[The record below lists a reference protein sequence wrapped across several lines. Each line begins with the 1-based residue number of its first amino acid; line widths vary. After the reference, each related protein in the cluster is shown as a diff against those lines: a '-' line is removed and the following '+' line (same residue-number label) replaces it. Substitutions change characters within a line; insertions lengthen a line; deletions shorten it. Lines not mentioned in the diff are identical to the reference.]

1 MNLTTIQYRYIQNI
15 NSFKGRNIYMDAR
28 KDKNIGLF
36 ATNGAKILAK
46 KAQFEVP
53 ENGKFSK
60 VGIIFNIPNT
70 QNLAHYNIEYDEL
83 EPTNTRRFS
92 IGATRKGSDRLTS
105 AYLIKGTKQEI
116 IDFLKNEDNYTKFQ
130 ETLKQVSKET
140 DDYFS
145 SLM

>member
-1 MNLTTIQYRYIQNI
+1 MNITTIQYRYTQNI
-15 NSFKGRNIYMDAR
+15 NSFKGGCRANMNSR
-28 KDKNIGLF
+28 KEKNIGLF
-36 ATNGAKILAK
+36 AVNGAKILAK

-105 AYLIKGTKQEI
+105 VYLAKGSKQDI
-116 IDFLKNEDNYTKFQ
+116 INFLSDEENCSKIQ
-130 ETLKQVSKET
+130 ETLRQVSQET

-145 SLM
+145 SF

>member
-1 MNLTTIQYRYIQNI
+1 MNITAIQYKYTQNI
-15 NSFKGRNIYMDAR
+15 NSFKGRFRVKMDTR
-28 KDKNIGLF
+28 KEKNIGLF
-36 ATNGAKILAK
+36 AVNGAKILAK

-53 ENGKFSK
+53 ENGKFAK

-83 EPTNTRRFS
+83 EPAKIRRFS

-105 AYLIKGTKQEI
+105 KHLTKGSKQEI
-116 IDFLKNEDNYTKFQ
+116 IDFLKNEENNSRIQ
-130 ETLKQVSKET
+130 EALKQVSQET

-145 SLM
+145 SF